1 MSVSKKLRCAI
12 YTRKSSEEGLEQS
25 FNSLHAQ
32 REACEAYIKSQ
43 RHEGWVILKEY
54 FDDGG
59 FSGGN
64 VDCPALS
71 SLLTLIKEKQIDI
84 VVVYKVDRLSRSLAD
99 FVRIVDLFDQH
110 EVSFVS
116 VTQQFNTSSSM
127 GRLTLNVLL
136 SFAQF
141 EREVTGER
149 IRDKIAA
156 SKRKGMWMGG
166 TIPLGY
172 DIQDKH
178 LIINKTEAKV
188 VRFIFD
194 TYIKVQCVRKV
205 KEHIE
210 QENLYSKQNKPFS
223 RGALYTILKNPLYIG
238 KVQHRGNV
246 FDGLHEPLLDEK
258 IWKQVQTI
266 LHCNRHTQ
274 KHRVHAKQPSLLA
287 GLLFDDQDN
296 AMSPSHATKKNR
308 RYRYYVSQALLH
320 YRASAGG
327 SVIRIAAGE
336 VEHPVIEALLKLLQ
350 SPKQL
355 TSLFNPSL
363 KDALAQQALITKAQG
378 LSSDWQTNSPS
389 QHIQR
394 LQHIIEKITVSQ
406 TRIAIQLKLAGLGRL
421 LELDLLND
429 ETHKIE
435 IPIHLRRCGMEMKI
449 ILPSHEDQAI
459 DPLTLAAI
467 QQGVTQ
473 ALLWNEQLL
482 NNEVSSIQD
491 IATKEKLD
499 RSYVTRRLRLAFLA
513 PDIIA
518 SIFEGH
524 LSPQLTMTTLRNGF
538 PLDWKQQRKHLGF
551 TEDQSPN
558 VTRQISI

>member
-1 MSVSKKLRCAI
+1 MSASKKLRCAI
-12 YTRKSSEEGLEQS
+12 YTRKSSEDGLEQS

-43 RHEGWVILKEY
+43 RHEGWVILKEC
-54 FDDGG
+54 FEDGG

-64 VDCPALS
+64 VDRPALS
-71 SLLTLIKEKQIDI
+71 LLLEAVKKKQVDVII
-84 VVVYKVDRLSRSLAD
+84 VYKVDRLSRSLAD
-99 FVRIVDLFDQH
+99 FVRIVDIFDQH
-110 EVSFVS
+110 GVSFVS

-172 DIQDKH
+172 DIQDKQ
-178 LIINKTEAKV
+178 LIVNKTEAKV
-188 VRFIFD
+188 VRFIYD
-194 TYIKVQCVRKV
+194 TYIKVQCVRNV

-210 QENLYSKQNKPFS
+210 QAGLYSKQNKPFS

-246 FDGLHEPLLDEK
+246 FDGLHEPLLEEET
-258 IWKQVQTI
+258 WKQVQTI

-287 GLLFDDQDN
+287 GLLFDDKGN
-296 AMSPSHATKKNR
+296 AMSPSHATKKTR

-327 SVIRIAAGE
+327 SVIRIAARE
-336 VEHPVIEALLKLLQ
+336 VEHPVIEALLRLLQ

-355 TSLFNPSL
+355 TSLFKTFL
-363 KDALAQQALITKAQG
+363 KDALTQQMFIKKAG
-378 LSSDWQTNSPS
+378 VFASNWKNNAPS
-389 QHIQR
+389 QHIQW
-394 LQHIIEKITVSQ
+394 LQQFIEKIMVSQ
-406 TRIAIQLKLAGLGRL
+406 THISIQLKLAGLGRL
-421 LELDLLND
+421 LGLDHLND
-429 ETHKIE
+429 ETHRIE
-435 IPIHLRRCGMEMKI
+435 IPIQLRRCGLEMKV
-449 ILPSHEDQAI
+449 ILPNHEDQAI
-459 DPLTLAAI
+459 DPSSLKAI

-482 NNEVSSIQD
+482 NGQVTSIQN
-491 IATKEKLD
+491 IATKEQLD
-499 RSYVTRRLRLAFLA
+499 RSYVARRLRLAFLA
-513 PDIIA
+513 PDIII
-518 SIFEGH
+518 SIFEGQ
-524 LSPQLTMTTLRNGF
+524 LPPQLTMTTLRNGF
-538 PLDWKQQRKHLGF
+538 PLNWKQQRKHLGF
-551 TEDQSPN
+551 TEIQAPN
-558 VTRQISI
+558 VTRQFSI